1 MRLHQ
6 LPGLPTPCSEIVL
19 GTGGFGSSVGRDES
33 FAMLDA
39 FAAAGGTALDSAH
52 VYAAWLPNGEGAS
65 ERTLG
70 AWVASRGLR
79 GRMLVATK
87 GGHPPLTRPDGSRL
101 RLDLIAPHLAE
112 SLDRLAMASIDMYW
126 LHRDDD
132 TIPVDEILGALQ
144 PHLRNGAIRAIGASN
159 WSWQRLEAA
168 QACAAARG
176 WTGFCA
182 SQIRWSL
189 AAFAPGHRFG
199 GGMRGMDAETLTW
212 HARSRLAQIPY
223 SAQANGFF
231 AKPLDEAMQRLTQY
245 ADPGNAALWQRVHD
259 LAEANGWSANAL
271 ALAWL
276 LRHPQ
281 GGFAIIGPKDSRQLA
296 DSLGATAI
304 ALTPAQVAALS
315 RGV

>member
-6 LPGLPTPCSEIVL
+6 LPGLSTPCSEIVL
-19 GTGGFGSSVGRDES
+19 GTGGFGSAVSRDES

-39 FAAAGGTALDSAH
+39 FAAAGGTAIDTAH
-52 VYAAWLPNGEGAS
+52 VYAAWLPNGVGAS
-65 ERTLG
+65 ERTIG
-70 AWVASRGLR
+70 AWSASRGMR

-87 GGHPPLTRPDGSRL
+87 GGHPPLTPPGGSRL
-101 RLDLIAPHLAE
+101 RLDLLAPHLAE
-112 SLDRLAMASIDMYW
+112 SLDRLAMSTIDLYW

-132 TIPVDEILGALQ
+132 AVPVDEILGALQ

-176 WTGFCA
+176 WIGFCA
-182 SQIRWSL
+182 SQISWSL
-189 AAFAPGHRFG
+189 ASFAPSHRFG
-199 GGMRGMDAETLTW
+199 GGMFGMDTATLAW

-231 AKPLDEAMQRLTQY
+231 AKPVDEAMRRLTQY
-245 ADPGNAALWQRVHD
+245 ADPANAARWQRVQD
-259 LAEANGWSANAL
+259 LATANGWSANAV

-281 GGFAIIGPKDSRQLA
+281 GGFGIIGPKDRRQLA
-296 DSLGATAI
+296 DSLDAARI
-304 ALTPAQVAALS
+304 ELTPAQVAAL
-315 RGV
+315 G